1 MTQSSTDHAASLG
14 AYPDLASKV
23 AVVTGGSWGIGAAT
37 SHALAA
43 NGAAMAVVGRDQ
55 SAINATV
62 EAIISEGGTAL
73 GVAADCTVEGYLE
86 ALRRQVDEELGPIDI
101 LAAFAGGKRSAARRA
116 LPT

>member
-1 MTQSSTDHAASLG
+1 M
-14 AYPDLASKV
+14 ASKV

-55 SAINATV
+55 SAIDATV
-62 EAIISEGGTAL
+62 EAISSEGGTAL